1 MAVDIYKKLAK
12 MIGAQVLN
20 YRIDSKIGE
29 GGMGSVYLASHLQMR
44 RKAAI
49 KALHP
54 NLVNNTQIRERFRN
68 EAEAMASL
76 KHPNIIDLYDFLE
89 TNQGLFLIM
98 EFIEGKPL
106 DDYVRTVTGPLPED
120 RAIGLFSKALDGFAY
135 AHDRGIVHRD
145 IKPSNLMIG
154 NENQIKILDFGI
166 AKILNDANKGLTRTG
181 SKMGTVLYMSPEQ
194 VKGLSVDRRS
204 DIYSLGVTL
213 FQILTGRPPYD
224 EQTST
229 EYDVYTKIVNSPL
242 PRVRKFNPHVSEQM
256 QAILDKATAKEPQNR
271 YQTALE
277 FKHAL
282 QALIQQNTPAG
293 STLATTVPTG
303 GNAGTSSPQ
312 RNTPPSKPRPQN
324 RKPAAQK
331 PPADNNIWLPLAV
344 IAVVGVLAYLVLW
357 NPLKIK
363 PLRKLAVFS
372 QEYKKDNVGTND
384 EKKEVV
390 KIQLRKFYDAA
401 ESRNF
406 EEIRKFYPKKIAF
419 YFGNKNIDRE
429 RDLRAAYKY
438 SWDKMITQ
446 ERHKIDWDSM
456 QYSEDVEGN
465 HIAIFDYTYEYIAKK
480 AKKPEDQGKT
490 KSVSRRAEVR
500 MDKDYKVYYVKN
512 IKKD

>member
-1 MAVDIYKKLAK
+1 

-120 RAIGLFSKALDGFAY
+120 RAIALFTKALDGFAY
-135 AHDRGIVHRD
+135 AHDRGIIHRD

-166 AKILNDANKGLTRTG
+166 AKILNDVNKGLTRTG

-194 VKGLSVDRRS
+194 VKGLSADRRS

-224 EQTST
+224 EKTST

-242 PRVRKFNPHVSEQM
+242 PRLRKFNPGVSERM
-256 QAILDKATAKEPQNR
+256 QAIIDKATAKEPQER

-277 FKHAL
+277 FKQAL
-282 QALIQQNTPAG
+282 QSLIQHQAG
-293 STLATTVPTG
+293 ATLTTTVPTG
-303 GNAGTSSPQ
+303 GGVNPQ
-312 RNTPPSKPRPQN
+312 RQTPPNKPRTQN
-324 RKPAAQK
+324 RKPAPKKTA
-331 PPADNNIWLPLAV
+331 PDNNIWLPLS
-344 IAVVGVLAYLVLW
+344 VVVLLGVLTYLVLW
-357 NPLKIK
+357 NPLNIK
-363 PLRKLAVFS
+363 PLQKIAVFS
-372 QEYKKDNVGTND
+372 HAYKKRNASTKQD
-384 EKKEVV
+384 KKETV
-390 KIQLRKFYDAA
+390 KITLRKFYDAA

-406 EEIRKFYPKKIAF
+406 DNIRPFYRKTIAN

-429 RDLRAAYKY
+429 RDLRSAYKY
-438 SWDKMITQ
+438 SWDKIVTE

-456 QYSEDVEGN
+456 QYSEDEEGN
-465 HIAIFDYTYEYIAKK
+465 HTAIFDYTYEYQPKK

-490 KSVSRRAEVR
+490 KSVSRKAEVR
-500 MDKDYKVYYVKN
+500 MDKEYRVYYVKN
-512 IKKD
+512 VKK

>member
-1 MAVDIYKKLAK
+1 

-106 DDYVRTVTGPLPED
+106 DDYVRTVTGPLSED
-120 RAIGLFSKALDGFAY
+120 RAIALFSKALDGFAY

-224 EQTST
+224 EKTST

-242 PRVRKFNPHVSEQM
+242 PRLRKFNPHVSEQM
-256 QAILDKATAKEPQNR
+256 QAILDKATAKEPENR
-271 YQTALE
+271 FQTALE
-277 FKHAL
+277 FKQAL
-282 QALIQQNTPAG
+282 QTLVQQNISAG
-293 STLATTVPTG
+293 STLTTTVPTG
-303 GNAGTSSPQ
+303 GNT
-312 RNTPPSKPRPQN
+312 TPPPRSTPQNKPRPQN

-331 PPADNNIWLPLAV
+331 TPSDNNIWLPLAV
-344 IAVVGVLAYLVLW
+344 IVVLGVLAYLVLW
-357 NPLKIK
+357 NPLNIK

-372 QEYKKDNVGTND
+372 QEYKKDNANTNN
-384 EKKEVV
+384 EKKEVMKV
-390 KIQLRKFYDAA
+390 QLRKFYDAA
-401 ESRNF
+401 ESRSF
-406 EEIRKFYPKKIAF
+406 DKIRPFYRKKISN

-438 SWDKMITQ
+438 SWDKVITE

-456 QYSEDVEGN
+456 QYSEDEEGN
-465 HIAIFDYTYEYIAKK
+465 YIAIFDYTYEYVAKK
-480 AKKPEDQGKT
+480 ADKPEEQGKT
-490 KSVSRRAEVR
+490 KSVPRRAEVR
-500 MDKDYKVYYVKN
+500 MDKDYKIYYVKN
-512 IKKD
+512 IPK